1 MSTALHEA
9 TTWPMDLHTQVQREI
24 ASRQLAEHLVRLRE
38 RGPLKVLDVGCGPAT
53 PSLLL
58 ARAGHLVTAVST
70 DTLQLTALHDEMAAD
85 SDDVRARL
93 RLVEGD
99 GSEAGRHFPPGSFDL
114 ALCHGVVD
122 GLAEPD
128 GMLAA
133 LARILNPGG
142 LLSVTASNGAA
153 APMRPGSAGEWTATR
168 KALAAR
174 TVAANAS
181 GNAEGNR
188 TDSVEG
194 LSTMLADLGAPMLAW
209 YGVGV
214 FSALRPDDPAPPRKG
229 KAWQNLIA
237 VEEEAG
243 RTDPYRAIAG
253 VLHVVG
259 EKTVR

>member
-1 MSTALHEA
+1 MTTALHEA
-9 TTWPMDLHTQVQREI
+9 TSWPTDLHTNVRREI

-38 RGPLKVLDVGCGPAT
+38 RGPLKVLDVGCGPTT

-70 DTLQLTALHDEMAAD
+70 DTAQLTALHGELAGEPE
-85 SDDVRARL
+85 DVQARL

-114 ALCHGVVD
+114 ALCHGALD
-122 GLAEPD
+122 ILDEPD

-133 LARILNPGG
+133 LARVLNPGG
-142 LLSVTASNGAA
+142 LLSVTAANSAA
-153 APMRPGSAGEWTATR
+153 AAMLPGTRGEWTATR

-174 TVAANAS
+174 ELNRAKNADRVSIDSPEDLATVF
-181 GNAEGNR
+181 
-188 TDSVEG
+188 
-194 LSTMLADLGAPMLAW
+194 ADLGAPVLAW

-214 FSALRPDDPAPPRKG
+214 FSALRGDEPAPPRTG
-229 KAWQNLIA
+229 KTWQNLIA

-243 RTDPYRAIAG
+243 RTDPYRGVAA

-259 EKTVR
+259 EKTIR

>member
-1 MSTALHEA
+1 MTTALHEA
-9 TTWPMDLHTQVQREI
+9 TTWPTDLHTCVLREI
-24 ASRQLAEHLVRLRE
+24 ASRQLAEHLVRLRS

-70 DTLQLTALHDEMAAD
+70 DTLQLTALHDEMAAEPE
-85 SDDVRARL
+85 DVRARL

-114 ALCHGVVD
+114 ALCHGVLD
-122 GLAEPD
+122 DLAEPD

-142 LLSVTASNGAA
+142 LLSVTAANSAA
-153 APMRPGSAGEWTATR
+153 AAMRAGAAGEWSATR
-168 KALAAR
+168 KALGAR
-174 TVAANAS
+174 AVGSAD
-181 GNAEGNR
+181 G
-188 TDSVEG
+188 TDTGSAEG
-194 LSTMLADLGAPMLAW
+194 LSVVLADLGAPVLSW

-214 FSALRPDDPAPPRKG
+214 FSSLRGEQPAPGRGTKT
-229 KAWQNLIA
+229 WQNLIA

-243 RTDPYRAIAG
+243 RTDPYRGIAAT
-253 VLHVVG
+253 LHLVG
-259 EKTVR
+259 EKTIR

>member
-1 MSTALHEA
+1 MTSALHEA
-9 TTWPMDLHTQVQREI
+9 TTWPADLHTSVQREI
-24 ASRQLAEHLVRLRE
+24 ASRQLAEHLARLRQ

-70 DTLQLTALHDEMAAD
+70 DTLQLTAMHEEVAGEPEEIR
-85 SDDVRARL
+85 SRL
-93 RLVEGD
+93 RLVEGN
-99 GSEAGRHFPPGSFDL
+99 GSEAGRHFAPGSFDL
-114 ALCHGVVD
+114 ALCHGVLD
-122 GLAEPD
+122 AAAEPD

-142 LLSVTASNGAA
+142 LLSVTAANGAA
-153 APMRPGSAGEWTATR
+153 AALAPGVAGEWTATR

-174 TVAANAS
+174 SVGATDAM
-181 GNAEGNR
+181 R
-188 TDSVEG
+188 TDSPESLG
-194 LSTMLADLGAPMLAW
+194 TMLADLGAPVLAW

-214 FSALRPDDPAPPRKG
+214 FSALRGDEPAPRRGSKT
-229 KAWQNLIA
+229 WQNLIA

-243 RTDPYRAIAG
+243 RVDPYRGIAS
-253 VLHVVG
+253 VLHLVG

>member
-1 MSTALHEA
+1 MTTALHEA
-9 TTWPMDLHTQVQREI
+9 TTWPMDLQTQVQREI
-24 ASRQLAEHLVRLRE
+24 ASRQLAEHLVRLRT

-53 PSLLL
+53 PALLL

-70 DTLQLTALHDEMAAD
+70 DTLQLTALHDELAD
-85 SDDVRARL
+85 EPDDVRARL

-114 ALCHGVVD
+114 ALCHD
-122 GLAEPD
+122 ALDTLDEPD

-142 LLSVTASNGAA
+142 LLSVTARNGAA
-153 APMRPGSAGEWTATR
+153 AALRTGAAGEWTATR

-174 TVAANAS
+174 SVGAADPA
-181 GNAEGNR
+181 R
-188 TDSVEG
+188 PDSAEG
-194 LSTMLADLGAPMLAW
+194 LSVMLADLGTPVLSW

-214 FSALRPDDPAPPRKG
+214 FTALRPEEPAPPRNG
-229 KAWQNLIA
+229 KAWQNLVA

-243 RTDPYRAIAG
+243 RTDPYRGIAS
-253 VLHVVG
+253 VLHLVG
-259 EKTVR
+259 EKTIR